1 MSTVGK
7 THEQSQDKTLNSIGK
22 TLIRNLRTVL
32 FQEDCALLN
41 STLCVASP
49 FCEVAHNFAGQMTK
63 LLKRFEAINNLP
75 AESQF
80 QRARYLSIM
89 ISECVRCQ
97 SLLQVMCYKRL
108 RKHREKTSLRDT
120 AATVQL

>member
-89 ISECVRCQ
+89 ISEYDANP
-97 SLLQVMCYKRL
+97 LLQVMCYKRL